1 MSETTAEYSVSNDD
15 DVLQSIKDAREIGDF
30 DSVKR
35 LSKKELEN
43 PQSNINPL
51 LIMDEIAH
59 MFLDIFLIWVNEM
72 EKKDP
77 TVNMNKHVNLRLI
90 AGHLEDPNT
99 RVDYTQY
106 IREMI
111 EADAEEV
118 INNFLSVND
127 NVEKARE
134 VMKDGR
140 GIL

>member
-1 MSETTAEYSVSNDD
+1 MSETTAEYNVSNDD

-77 TVNMNKHVNLRLI
+77 TVNMNKHVTLRLI
-90 AGHLEDPNT
+90 AGHLEDPNA
-99 RVDYTQY
+99 RVGYTQY

-118 INNFLSVND
+118 INNFLSVDD
-127 NVEKARE
+127 NVEKAKE
-134 VMKDGR
+134 VMKKAG
-140 GIL
+140 L